1 MPKMCLGSSVAI
13 IFAVF
18 LLEQKRLKNAYMLV
32 DSGLRRSHSFAESL
46 EDECFKS

>member
-1 MPKMCLGSSVAI
+1 MCLGGSVAI

-18 LLEQKRLKNAYMLV
+18 LLEQKRLKNTFMLV
-32 DSGLRRSHSFAESL
+32 DSGLKGSHSFAESL